1 MKYTERLKLAAA
13 ADILYMAV
21 LAIAFVL
28 AERNLMTSYGLF
40 LAVILIGGGICVAA
54 SLYTE
59 RGTCR
64 KWRRV
69 WKYPAWQT
77 AGYIIA
83 AAALILCLFVFPETE
98 HYGGLLVLL
107 IMVYALIKDIRYYR
121 YAVRYGM
128 DDLDSVNELASKYPE
143 AERMI
148 NRKQERV

>member
-69 WKYPAWQT
+69 WKYPACRQQ
-77 AGYIIA
+77 
-83 AAALILCLFVFPETE
+83 
-98 HYGGLLVLL
+98 
-107 IMVYALIKDIRYYR
+107 DI
-121 YAVRYGM
+121 
-128 DDLDSVNELASKYPE
+128 S
-143 AERMI
+143 
-148 NRKQERV
+148 